1 MESKRIKQ
9 ILLIIAIALAVLLAL
24 IINTEFRNYIYVVGV
39 LLGIDIIV
47 LFIYHNNNKT
57 SESIFK
63 SKVKNIINTYDS
75 ILAKV
80 DILPD
85 LSGKD
90 IVYINKFEE
99 LINTQGETKKPIF
112 YNVTEKTASFVLID
126 NNLVCYSIIK
136 ENDNLIDPIE
146 SKLMIANAKKNV
158 KDIDESI
165 LADLEQTTIIKLPN
179 IGSYKVSPIRKKDT
193 KKEEPVKVEETPV
206 VEENN
211 DKQEKKIKKNHA
223 TERARKYREKQ
234 RQFKKLGL

>member
-9 ILLIIAIALAVLLAL
+9 ILLIIAIALALLLSL

-47 LFIYHNNNKT
+47 LFIYHNNTKT

-136 ENDNLIDPIE
+136 ENDSLIDPIE